1 MAVTALLPF
10 VADVRRKFVVQV
22 DCDARPVTTNA
33 VANMHRMAWA
43 GKTAKTRALWCDVI
57 KTANVP
63 HLEQVVITITPLHKD
78 KRSPQ
83 DPAACA
89 PEAKAAID
97 GLVDAG
103 VLEDDNGKFLVAVV
117 FLPPEIT
124 GSNGL
129 RMTINE
135 VV

>member
-10 VADVRRKFVVQV
+10 VADVRRKFIVQI
-22 DCDARPVTTNA
+22 DCEARPVTMNA

-43 GKTAKTRALWCDVI
+43 NKTAKTRALWCDVI

-63 HLEQVVITITPLHKD
+63 PLEQVVITITPLHKD

-89 PEAKAAID
+89 PEAKGAID

-103 VLEDDNGKFLVAVV
+103 VLVDDNGKFLVAVV